1 MTREEFD
8 LTNWR
13 PRMIARYN
21 KKDWIVASCDFGLR
35 TIGLVPTDNRY
46 TVPLEKNYWEVMLT
60 GGIAEPLEIEL

>member
-1 MTREEFD
+1 
-8 LTNWR
+8 
-13 PRMIARYN
+13 MIARYN